1 MVVGPAFFNVGVH
14 QIETVDITFS
24 AQIAGLIEE
33 EILDVLVGHAAA
45 GIGVVGHHAVP
56 LAVFDFYRTAVVA
69 GKDRPVVAAI
79 GVTPFEVAIFKVQR
93 AAFKVEQTIVGIG
106 QLFGFIAK
114 AAVVERTIA
123 EGRGVHP

>member
-1 MVVGPAFFNVGVH
+1 MVDAITQIEQAPHVDVAGCDDLFISMWLLDQPFNVGVH

-56 LAVFDFYRTAVVA
+56 LAVFDFTVPPLLLV
-69 GKDRPVVAAI
+69 K
-79 GVTPFEVAIFKVQR
+79 T
-93 AAFKVEQTIVGIG
+93 
-106 QLFGFIAK
+106 
-114 AAVVERTIA
+114 
-123 EGRGVHP
+123 GR